1 MMNFHYRKLAER
13 QRERKMNENSLA
25 VFEDYKI
32 RRVYDEDSEIWYFSV
47 GGYYSGVNPAA

>member
-1 MMNFHYRKLAER
+1 
-13 QRERKMNENSLA
+13 MNENSLA